1 MFVNVIY
8 SALYHSYVL
17 IFCINVQ
24 LLLIMSFG
32 QADESKFIMDRIAYK
47 KDYT

>member
-1 MFVNVIY
+1 M
-8 SALYHSYVL
+8 LYTVLYTTHVL

-32 QADESKFIMDRIAYK
+32 QADESKFLMDRIAYK